1 MNIKFLNGNGVKLLA
16 AVLMVVDHIGMVFF
30 PDVIWL
36 RAIGRISLPL
46 FAYMFAEGCRYTK
59 NKFNHLVLLL
69 SVAVICQIAIFL
81 ATGGL
86 SMCILV
92 TFSLSTLII
101 YSLQHLKR
109 TLFLS
114 HSPLSCVLA
123 TAGFL
128 GMVFLTFLLCNIEE
142 INGIP
147 FSIEYGF
154 WGCMLPVFASVF
166 DFSCLPGVPSLKK
179 FENRYVSLACFAV
192 GLIILCAFHSGTLQW
207 FSLIALIP
215 LLLYNGQR
223 GKLKLKYFFYIF
235 YPAHLGLFYL
245 ISYLI

>member
-92 TFSLSTLII
+92 TFPCRLS
-101 YSLQHLKR
+101 
-109 TLFLS
+109 
-114 HSPLSCVLA
+114 
-123 TAGFL
+123 
-128 GMVFLTFLLCNIEE
+128 
-142 INGIP
+142 
-147 FSIEYGF
+147 
-154 WGCMLPVFASVF
+154 
-166 DFSCLPGVPSLKK
+166 
-179 FENRYVSLACFAV
+179 
-192 GLIILCAFHSGTLQW
+192 
-207 FSLIALIP
+207 
-215 LLLYNGQR
+215 
-223 GKLKLKYFFYIF
+223 
-235 YPAHLGLFYL
+235 
-245 ISYLI
+245 